1 MKKILLFGKLNDVLK
16 DVGKAL
22 SEQYFV
28 QICDLRSESAAGMIN
43 VVEPDLVVI
52 SLIGA
57 QDFDVG
63 LFSRISR
70 EYSKIPVLTIGTES
84 EKRGFL
90 DFYKSDQFE
99 NLIRPVENRA
109 ILDAVSKRLEK
120 KAAESSFVVASAPN
134 DVKTILVVDDNAVTL
149 RTIRE
154 LIKDE
159 YNVIV
164 ATSGMQAIKIMTGS
178 RPDLVLLDYKMPICD
193 GRQTLEMIRAD
204 DELRDVPV
212 IFLTGVNDKEH
223 IKAVLELKPQG
234 YLLKPPSKDDLLVA
248 IKKSI

>member
-99 NLIRPVENRA
+99 NLIRPVENRD

-120 KAAESSFVVASAPN
+120 KVAESSSVVASAPK

-164 ATSGMQAIKIMTGS
+164 ATSGMQAIKVMTGS

-193 GRQTLEMIRAD
+193 GRQTLGMIRAD

-234 YLLKPPSKDDLLVA
+234 YLLKPPSKDDLLAA